1 MAKIKTIK
9 AREILDS
16 RGLPTVEV
24 DLTTEDGTFRS
35 SVPSGTSK
43 GKHEALELR
52 DGGLRYLGMGVAK
65 AVNNVNKIIGP
76 KLLGKD
82 PCKQKEIDEFL
93 IKLDG
98 KPDKSRLGANAIL
111 AVSLAVLKA
120 GAYSQGLPLWKWI
133 ARIARTKPCL
143 PTPCFLYIEGGLHG
157 KNDLEIQEFM
167 VFFQKAGSFKNQLRV
182 GTETYHALGEIIRKK
197 YGRKCS
203 STGMEGAFSPPC
215 QDNEEAL
222 ELITRATKQMGF
234 GKKSKIIIDAAASY
248 FLKSGSYY
256 FESEVMSK
264 EDLLEYY
271 LKITKRYPIFG
282 IEDPF
287 AEDDWQGFQR
297 LTRKAGS
304 KIAVIGDDLLSTNLY
319 RTMDAE
325 EKQVCNGLILKPN
338 QAGTVTETIKT
349 ARYALKRNW
358 QVFVKHRSGETYDT
372 FIADLATGLGTGWIM
387 AGAPTRGERVAKYNR
402 LLRIEEEIKKH

>member
-1 MAKIKTIK
+1 MAKIKAVK

-24 DLTTEDGTFRS
+24 DLTTEDGVFKAL
-35 SVPSGTSK
+35 VPSGTST
-43 GKHEALELR
+43 GKKEALELR
-52 DGGLRYLGMGVAK
+52 DGGVRYLGMGVLK
-65 AVNNVNKIIGP
+65 AVLNVNKIIGP
-76 KLLGKD
+76 KILGMD

-98 KPDKSRLGANAIL
+98 HPNKSKLGANAIL
-111 AVSLAVLKA
+111 GVSLAVLRA
-120 GAYSQGLPLWKWI
+120 GACSQGLPLWKWI
-133 ARIARTKPCL
+133 AKLARTKPSL
-143 PTPCFLYIEGGLHG
+143 PTPCFLYAEGGLHG

-197 YGRKCS
+197 YGKNYT

-215 QDNEEAL
+215 QDHEEVL
-222 ELITRATKQMGF
+222 ELIERATKKTGF

-248 FLKSGSYY
+248 FFKKGRYY
-256 FESEVMSK
+256 FESEIISH
-264 EDLLEYY
+264 EELLNYY
-271 LKITKRYPIFG
+271 LNLCQRHPIFG

-287 AEDDWQGFQR
+287 AETDWQSFQA
-297 LTRKAGS
+297 LTRKVKS
-304 KIAVIGDDLLSTNLY
+304 KISIIGDDLLATNFYL
-319 RTMDAE
+319 TMDAE
-325 EKQVCNGLILKPN
+325 EKQICNGLILKPN

-402 LLRIEEEIKKH
+402 LLIIEEEMKKR